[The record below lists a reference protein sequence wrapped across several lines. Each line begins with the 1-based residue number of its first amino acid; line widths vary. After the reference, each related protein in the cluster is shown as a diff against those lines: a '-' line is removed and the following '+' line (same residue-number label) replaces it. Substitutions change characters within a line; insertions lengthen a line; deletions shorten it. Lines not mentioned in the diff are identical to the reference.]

1 MSDAP
6 AGGDGASSP
15 DAAGSSTEPL
25 TVHGLPA
32 TEVRGTT
39 VVHTDVARYLGLLE
53 ALHAEGH
60 RFCADLC
67 GVDQLTNVDRHLP
80 DGIEPQRFEVVVTL
94 RDLTASRH
102 VRIRCQV
109 PAVDTRVPTTFPL
122 WPGTEAM
129 EREAY
134 DLLGIVF
141 TGHPDLTRILLPD
154 DWEGHPLRKD
164 VAAGRVPVQFRDAP
178 SNR

>member
-1 MSDAP
+1 MSEAPVQDEAP
-6 AGGDGASSP
+6 AVP
-15 DAAGSSTEPL
+15 EPL

-32 TEVRGTT
+32 VVVRGTT
-39 VVHTDVARYLGLLE
+39 VVHTDVARYEGLLQ
-53 ALHAEGH
+53 ALHAEGF

-67 GVDQLTNVDRHLP
+67 AVDQLTNGDRRLP
-80 DGIEPQRFEVVVTL
+80 DGVEPQRFEVVLTV
-94 RDLTASRH
+94 RDLPGHRH
-102 VRIRCQV
+102 LRVRCQV
-109 PAVDTRVPTTFPL
+109 PDADTRVPTAFPL

-134 DLLGIVF
+134 DLLGVVF

-164 VAAGRVPVQFRDAP
+164 VAAGRVPVQFRSAP
-178 SNR
+178 STR

>member
-1 MSDAP
+1 LSQAQAP
-6 AGGDGASSP
+6 DEEAQPAP
-15 DAAGSSTEPL
+15 EPEPL

-32 TEVRGTT
+32 VEVRGTT
-39 VVHTDVARYLGLLE
+39 VVHTDVARYEGLVQ
-53 ALHAEGH
+53 ALHAEGY

-67 GVDQLTNVDRHLP
+67 AVDQLTNADRRVP
-80 DGIEPQRFEVVVTL
+80 DGVELQRFEVVLIL
-94 RDLTASRH
+94 RDLAGHRH
-102 VRIRCQV
+102 LRIRCQV
-109 PAVDTRVPTTFPL
+109 AADDTRIPTTFPL

-134 DLLGIVF
+134 DLFGIVF

-164 VAAGRVPVQFRDAP
+164 VTPGRVPVQFRAAP
-178 SNR
+178 STR

>member
-1 MSDAP
+1 MSKETREE
-6 AGGDGASSP
+6 
-15 DAAGSSTEPL
+15 AAGHQEAEPL

-32 TEVRGTT
+32 VEVRGTT
-39 VVHTDVARYLGLLE
+39 VVHTDVARYEGLLK
-53 ALHAEGH
+53 ALHAEGFK
-60 RFCADLC
+60 FCADLC
-67 GVDQLTNVDRHLP
+67 AVDQLNNGGRTIPHGVER
-80 DGIEPQRFEVVVTL
+80 QRFEVVLTV
-94 RDLTASRH
+94 RDLSSHRH
-102 VRIRCQV
+102 LRVRCQV
-109 PAVDTRVPTTFPL
+109 PEADTRVPTAFSL

-164 VAAGRVPVQFRDAP
+164 ESPGRVPVQFRAAP

>member
-1 MSDAP
+1 MTEAP
-6 AGGDGASSP
+6 AP
-15 DAAGSSTEPL
+15 DEAPEPEPR

-32 TEVRGTT
+32 VEVRGTT
-39 VVHTDVARYLGLLE
+39 VVHTDVARYEGLLQ
-53 ALHAEGH
+53 ALHGEGY

-67 GVDQLTNVDRHLP
+67 AVDQLTNADRHLP
-80 DGIEPQRFEVVVTL
+80 DGVEAQRFEVVLTV
-94 RDLTASRH
+94 RDLDGHRH
-102 VRIRCQV
+102 LRVRCQV
-109 PAVDTRVPTTFPL
+109 PATDTRIPTTFAL

-134 DLLGIVF
+134 DLFGIVF

-164 VAAGRVPVQFRDAP
+164 VAIGRVPVQFRAAP
-178 SNR
+178 STR

>member
-1 MSDAP
+1 MSEGPGPEEQAP
-6 AGGDGASSP
+6 PAPEPFTIHGSP
-15 DAAGSSTEPL
+15 A
-25 TVHGLPA
+25 V
-32 TEVRGTT
+32 EVRGTT
-39 VVHTDVARYLGLLE
+39 VIHTDVPRYE
-53 ALHAEGH
+53 ALLQALHREGY

-67 GVDQLTNVDRHLP
+67 AVDHLTNGDRRIP
-80 DGIEPQRFEVVVTL
+80 DGVEPQRFEVVLTL
-94 RDLTASRH
+94 RDLAGHRH

-109 PAVDTRVPTTFPL
+109 AESDTRVPTTFAL

-164 VAAGRVPVQFRDAP
+164 VAIGRVPVQFRDAP
-178 SNR
+178 STR

>member
-1 MSDAP
+1 MS
-6 AGGDGASSP
+6 AGHEDREV
-15 DAAGSSTEPL
+15 AAGHEDAEPL

-32 TEVRGTT
+32 VEVRGTT
-39 VVHTDVARYLGLLE
+39 VVHTDVARYPGLLS
-53 ALHAEGH
+53 ALHAEGFM
-60 RFCADLC
+60 FCADLC
-67 GVDQLTNVDRHLP
+67 AVDQLTNPGRSLP
-80 DGIEPQRFEVVVTL
+80 DGIEAQRFEVVLTV
-94 RDLTASRH
+94 RDLAAHRH
-102 VRIRCQV
+102 LRVRCQV
-109 PAVDTRVPTTFPL
+109 PEGDTRLPTAFQL

-164 VAAGRVPVQFRDAP
+164 LTPGRVPVQFRAAP
-178 SNR
+178 STR

>member
-1 MSDAP
+1 MSAGQEAPEEPAEQQDA
-6 AGGDGASSP
+6 
-15 DAAGSSTEPL
+15 EPL

-39 VVHTDVARYLGLLE
+39 IVHTDVARYAGLLE
-53 ALHAEGH
+53 ALHAEGFL
-60 RFCADLC
+60 FCADLC
-67 GVDQLTNVDRHLP
+67 AVDQVGNPDRTIP
-80 DGIEPQRFEVVVTL
+80 EGVEAQRFEVVLTV
-94 RDLTASRH
+94 RDLAAHRH
-102 VRIRCQV
+102 LRVRCQV
-109 PAVDTRVPTTFPL
+109 PEADTRLPTAFGL

-134 DLLGIVF
+134 DLFGVVF

-164 VAAGRVPVQFRDAP
+164 LTPGRVPVQFRAAP
-178 SNR
+178 STR

>member
-6 AGGDGASSP
+6 SESEDTGPA
-15 DAAGSSTEPL
+15 EPL

-32 TEVRGTT
+32 TEIRGTT
-39 VVHTDVARYLGLLE
+39 VVHTDVARYEGLLK
-53 ALHAEGH
+53 ALHAEGY

-67 GVDQLTNVDRHLP
+67 AVDQLSNVDRRIP
-80 DGIEPQRFEVVVTL
+80 DGLEAQRFEVVLTL
-94 RDLTASRH
+94 RDLTSHRH
-102 VRIRCQV
+102 IRIRCQV
-109 PAVDTRVPTTFPL
+109 PAADTRVPTAFPF

-134 DLLGIVF
+134 DLFGVVF

-164 VAAGRVPVQFRDAP
+164 VAPGRIPVQFKAAP

>member
-1 MSDAP
+1 LSDPLTTGEGEATPAP
-6 AGGDGASSP
+6 
-15 DAAGSSTEPL
+15 EPL

-32 TEVRGTT
+32 TEVRGAT
-39 VVHTDVARYLGLLE
+39 VVHTDVARYEGLLQ
-53 ALHAEGH
+53 ALHADGY

-67 GVDQLTNVDRHLP
+67 AVDQLTNVDRRIPEGVEAH
-80 DGIEPQRFEVVVTL
+80 RFEVVLTL
-94 RDLTASRH
+94 RDLTTHRH

-109 PAVDTRVPTTFPL
+109 PAADTRVPTAFPL

-134 DLLGIVF
+134 DLLGVVF

-164 VAAGRVPVQFRDAP
+164 VAPGRVPVQFRAAP

>member
-1 MSDAP
+1 MTAGPDPGDEAAP
-6 AGGDGASSP
+6 AP
-15 DAAGSSTEPL
+15 EPL

-32 TEVRGTT
+32 VEVRGTT
-39 VVHTDVARYLGLLE
+39 VVHTDVARYE
-53 ALHAEGH
+53 ALLRALHGEGYL
-60 RFCADLC
+60 FCADLC
-67 GVDQLTNVDRHLP
+67 AVDQLTSGGRGGLP
-80 DGIEPQRFEVVVTL
+80 EGIGPQRFEVVLTV
-94 RDLTASRH
+94 RDLPRH
-102 VRIRCQV
+102 RHLRVRCQV
-109 PAVDTRVPTTFPL
+109 PADDTRVPSAFPL

-164 VAAGRVPVQFRDAP
+164 VAIGKVPVQFRTAP
-178 SNR
+178 STR

>member
-1 MSDAP
+1 MSDAAP
-6 AGGDGASSP
+6 GP
-15 DAAGSSTEPL
+15 EQEETEPPPL

-32 TEVRGTT
+32 AQVRGTT
-39 VVHTDVARYLGLLE
+39 VVHAEVTTYEGLLG
-53 ALHAEGH
+53 ALHGEGYL
-60 RFCADLC
+60 FCADLC
-67 GVDQLTNVDRHLP
+67 AVDHLTNTDRRLP
-80 DGIEPQRFEVVVTL
+80 EGIGPKRFEVVLTL
-94 RDLTASRH
+94 RDLVGSRH
-102 VRIRCQV
+102 IRVRCQV
-109 PAVDTRVPTTFPL
+109 DADDTRVPSAFAL

-164 VAAGRVPVQFRDAP
+164 VAPGRVPVQFRAAP
-178 SNR
+178 STR

>member
-1 MSDAP
+1 LSSAEAQDEQAP
-6 AGGDGASSP
+6 A
-15 DAAGSSTEPL
+15 TEPL

-32 TEVRGTT
+32 VEVRGTT
-39 VVHTDVARYLGLLE
+39 VVHTDVARYEGLVQ
-53 ALHAEGH
+53 ALHADGY

-67 GVDQLTNVDRHLP
+67 AVDQLTNADRCLP
-80 DGIEPQRFEVVVTL
+80 DGVEAQRFEVVLTV
-94 RDLTASRH
+94 RDLSGHRH
-102 VRIRCQV
+102 VRVRCQV
-109 PAVDTRVPTTFPL
+109 PDSDPRLPTTFAL

-134 DLLGIVF
+134 DLLGVAF

-164 VAAGRVPVQFRDAP
+164 VVPGRVPVQFRAAP
-178 SNR
+178 STR

>member
-1 MSDAP
+1 LSQPEAVEEAP
-6 AGGDGASSP
+6 P
-15 DAAGSSTEPL
+15 PEPL

-32 TEVRGTT
+32 AEVRGAT
-39 VVHTDVARYLGLLE
+39 VVHTDVARYEGLLT
-53 ALHAEGH
+53 ALHDEGFA
-60 RFCADLC
+60 FCADLC
-67 GVDQLTNVDRHLP
+67 AVDHLTNAGRRLP
-80 DGIEPQRFEVVVTL
+80 DGIEPQRFEVVLTV
-94 RDLTASRH
+94 RDLAGHRH
-102 VRIRCQV
+102 LRVRCQV
-109 PAVDTRVPTTFPL
+109 PADDTRIPTAFAL

-164 VAAGRVPVQFRDAP
+164 VAQGRVPVQFRAAP
-178 SNR
+178 STR